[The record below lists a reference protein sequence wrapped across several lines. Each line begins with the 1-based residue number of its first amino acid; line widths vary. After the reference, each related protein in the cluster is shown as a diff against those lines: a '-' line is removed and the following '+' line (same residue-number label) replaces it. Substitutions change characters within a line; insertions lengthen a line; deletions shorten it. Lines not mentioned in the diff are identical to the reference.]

1 MLTFGFRE
9 APKDRDG
16 LSSYTDCIVTLSWA
30 DGELRTLSIL
40 FTKDKNFVLSGK
52 KTPSKKAKDAA
63 LLKLLKKYNIDANR
77 IQLVGGGGGY
87 YAKENPHIVSAFIK
101 HYEEEID
108 WGKVALFRDA
118 GTCFS
123 KQRTPILPDLGVVRE
138 ITYPPKVHELISPND
153 NKWHGVAKGIW
164 RKMELDFGNHLESS
178 LALMQQLDLVEP
190 DRHKSWWTKNFFLD
204 VERVEWDVVRSQ
216 VQGRRLGAVLSNE
229 RLQACLSRYIDIFQ
243 PTSLEDSQA
252 TSASPKNLKHGLDGV
267 KWKFANKH

>member
-40 FTKDKNFVLSGK
+40 FIKDKNFVLSGK

-108 WGKVALFRDA
+108 WGEGGSFSRCRTMLLKAAYPHPCGSWSGQGDYLSSQ
-118 GTCFS
+118 GT
-123 KQRTPILPDLGVVRE
+123 RADLSE
-138 ITYPPKVHELISPND
+138 
-153 NKWHGVAKGIW
+153 
-164 RKMELDFGNHLESS
+164 
-178 LALMQQLDLVEP
+178 
-190 DRHKSWWTKNFFLD
+190 
-204 VERVEWDVVRSQ
+204 
-216 VQGRRLGAVLSNE
+216 
-229 RLQACLSRYIDIFQ
+229 
-243 PTSLEDSQA
+243 
-252 TSASPKNLKHGLDGV
+252 
-267 KWKFANKH
+267 